1 VVPENNPAIEVAV
14 GTTFKVAPGFVVPTP
29 RLPLEVIILSV

>member
-14 GTTFKVAPGFVVPTP
+14 GTTFKVAPGFVVPIP
-29 RLPLEVIILSV
+29 IF